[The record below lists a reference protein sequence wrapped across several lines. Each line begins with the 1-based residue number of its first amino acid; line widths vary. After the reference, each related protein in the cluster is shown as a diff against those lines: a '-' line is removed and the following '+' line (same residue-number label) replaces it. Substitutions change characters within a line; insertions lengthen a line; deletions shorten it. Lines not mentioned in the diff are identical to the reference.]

1 MSSWNPWHG
10 CRKISAGCF
19 NCYVYRRDGKYEKDA
34 SSVVK
39 NADFDLPLRLKRDKT
54 YKITSEDGI
63 VYTCFTSD
71 FFLEEADA
79 WRDECWKM
87 IKRRFDLHFL
97 IITKR
102 IHRFSQCIP
111 SDWGEGYPNVTICC
125 TVENE
130 DMARFRLPIYKKS
143 KIQHKMIIC
152 EPLLSKINL
161 APYLDNTIEEVL
173 VGGESGNEARI
184 CNYDWVLDI
193 REQCISAGVPFS
205 FRQTGARLQKDGK
218 IYRIRREFQH
228 VQAKKAGIDTNKLT

>member
-1 MSSWNPWHG
+1 MSFWNPWHG
-10 CRKISAGCF
+10 CRKISAGCV
-19 NCYVYRRDGKYEKDA
+19 NCYVYRRDGKYDKDA
-34 SSVVK
+34 SAVVK
-39 NADFDLPLRLKRDKT
+39 NADFDLPLRLKKDTT

-87 IKRRFDLHFL
+87 MKRRIDLDFL

-102 IHRFSQCIP
+102 IHRFSECIP

-125 TVENE
+125 TVENDE
-130 DMARFRLPIYKKS
+130 MAHFRLPIYKEA
-143 KIQHKMIIC
+143 KIKHKVIIC
-152 EPLLSKINL
+152 EPLLSKIDL
-161 APYLDNTIEEVL
+161 YPYLDNTIEEVL

-184 CNYDWVLDI
+184 CDYDWVLDI
-193 REQCISAGVPFS
+193 RDQCIRAGVPFS

-218 IYRIRREFQH
+218 IYRIRRDIQH
-228 VQAKKAGIDTNKLT
+228 IQAKKAGIDT

>member
-10 CRKISAGCF
+10 CRKISAGCL
-19 NCYVYRRDGKYEKDA
+19 NCYVYRRDGKFDKDA
-34 SSVVK
+34 SNVVK

-79 WRDECWKM
+79 WRDECWRM

-102 IHRFSQCIP
+102 IHRFSECIP
-111 SDWGEGYPNVTICC
+111 SDWGEGYPNVTVCC

-130 DMARFRLPIYKKS
+130 DMARFRLPIYKEA
-143 KIQHKMIIC
+143 KIRHKIIIC
-152 EPLLSKINL
+152 EPLISKIDL
-161 APYLDNTIEEVL
+161 SPYLDKSIEEIL
-173 VGGESGNEARI
+173 VGGESGNEARV

-218 IYRIRREFQH
+218 IYRIRRGLQH
-228 VQAKKAGIDTNKLT
+228 TQAKKAGIDT